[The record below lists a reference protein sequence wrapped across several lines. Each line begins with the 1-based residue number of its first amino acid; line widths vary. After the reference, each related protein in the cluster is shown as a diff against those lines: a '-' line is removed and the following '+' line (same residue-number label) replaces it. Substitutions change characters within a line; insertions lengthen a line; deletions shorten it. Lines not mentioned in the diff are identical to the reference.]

1 VRLEI
6 VGIIALRECGADA
19 THGRGVD
26 IEIEWFALFWV
37 LYNARE
43 LGGLP
48 VRF

>member
-26 IEIEWFALFWV
+26 IEIECFALFRV
-37 LYNARE
+37 VHNARE
-43 LGGLP
+43 LGDLF
-48 VRF
+48 VWF